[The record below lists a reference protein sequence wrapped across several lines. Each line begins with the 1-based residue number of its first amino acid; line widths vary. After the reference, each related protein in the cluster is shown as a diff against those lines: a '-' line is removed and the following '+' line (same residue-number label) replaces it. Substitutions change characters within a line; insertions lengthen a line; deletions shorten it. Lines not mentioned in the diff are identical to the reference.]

1 MLDVA
6 AETFRGPNR
15 AASMSRN
22 TTSQELKNQVK
33 HLNVH
38 DITILHYSSVSAPES
53 ASGATAEFAQ
63 NKKNLPIVHPPLES
77 ERKPVIFHSKITGF
91 MR

>member
-6 AETFRGPNR
+6 AETFRGPDR
-15 AASMSRN
+15 SASMSRN
-22 TTSQELKNQVK
+22 TTSQELKNHVK
-33 HLNVH
+33 HLNAH
-38 DITILHYSSVSAPES
+38 DITILHYSFLSAPEF
-53 ASGATAEFAQ
+53 ASGATAEFVQ

-77 ERKPVIFHSKITGF
+77 ERKPVILHSKITRF